1 MSPISSISST
11 SRTDTSALAEL
22 FASRYA
28 PQAQLD
34 TLPKPP
40 AQAISKDISQAQ
52 NHLDKSGATTPAQ
65 ATQNTQNVAFGL
77 DTKSTQ
83 NPQDSKIPYNSAEKD
98 ILPTLKDFTSSTRQ
112 DTDYQQNQALE
123 LVSQLNKISQIEP
136 NQIDATQ
143 TSQSPQSIQSLSRL
157 EDTFT
162 PSNELSAAIKAKSYF
177 QNALIDADSFKSIAQ
192 RLHNDGVLSAD
203 EMIAVD
209 FLSEKSPNIS
219 LKDFDAMIKND
230 NLSREMR
237 GLIAQLV
244 QKIHLMN
251 YLSGGA
257 LA

>member
-28 PQAQLD
+28 PQSA
-34 TLPKPP
+34 TLPQTP
-40 AQAISKDISQAQ
+40 AQNITQDISQAQ
-52 NHLDKSGATTPAQ
+52 NHLDTSGATTPARDSTKTPQ
-65 ATQNTQNVAFGL
+65 APQTT
-77 DTKSTQ
+77 
-83 NPQDSKIPYNSAEKD
+83 QDSKTDSKVPYNSAEKD
-98 ILPTLKDFTSSTRQ
+98 TLPTLKDFIH
-112 DTDYQQNQALE
+112 DPANEQNSALN
-123 LVSQLNKISQIEP
+123 LVSQI
-136 NQIDATQ
+136 NQISNINQVSDAQNTAQ
-143 TSQSPQSIQSLSRL
+143 AQQGVQSISRL

-162 PSNELSAAIKAKSYF
+162 PSDELSAAMRAKSYF
-177 QNALIDADSFKSIAQ
+177 KNALIDADSFKAMARQ
-192 RLHNDGVLSAD
+192 LHNDGVINRD
-203 EMIAVD
+203 EMMMAD

-219 LKDFDAMIKND
+219 LKDFDSMIKND

-257 LA
+257 LV

>member
-1 MSPISSISST
+1 MSPISSIFST

-28 PQAQLD
+28 PQAQPK
-34 TLPKPP
+34 TLPNPP

-65 ATQNTQNVAFGL
+65 STQNAQNVQFGL
-77 DTKSTQ
+77 DTKSSQ
-83 NPQDSKIPYNSAEKD
+83 NQQDSKIPYTSAEKD
-98 ILPTLKDFTSSTRQ
+98 ILPTLKDFTSSVKQ

-123 LVSQLNKISQIEP
+123 LVSQINKISQIEP
-136 NQIDATQ
+136 NQI
-143 TSQSPQSIQSLSRL
+143 QSPQSIQSLERL

-162 PSNELSAAIKAKSYF
+162 PSNELSAAMRAKSYF
-177 QNALIDADSFKSIAQ
+177 QNALIDADSFKSMAQ

>member
-1 MSPISSISST
+1 MSSISST

-28 PQAQLD
+28 PQSA
-34 TLPKPP
+34 TLPQTP
-40 AQAISKDISQAQ
+40 AQNITQDISQAQ
-52 NHLDKSGATTPAQ
+52 NHLDTSGATTPARDS
-65 ATQNTQNVAFGL
+65 AKANTQQSPQ
-77 DTKSTQ
+77 TTQ
-83 NPQDSKIPYNSAEKD
+83 DKTDSKIPYNSAEKD
-98 ILPTLKDFTSSTRQ
+98 TLPTLQDFIH
-112 DTDYQQNQALE
+112 DPANEQNSALN
-123 LVSQLNKISQIEP
+123 LVSQI
-136 NQIDATQ
+136 NQISNIDQVSDTKSSTQ
-143 TSQSPQSIQSLSRL
+143 APQGIQSISRL

-162 PSNELSAAIKAKSYF
+162 PSDELSAAMRAKSYF
-177 QNALIDADSFKSIAQ
+177 KNALIDADSFKAMARQ
-192 RLHNDGVLSAD
+192 LHNDGVINRD
-203 EMIAVD
+203 EMMMVD

-219 LKDFDAMIKND
+219 LKDFDSMIKND

>member
-28 PQAQLD
+28 PQSP
-34 TLPKPP
+34 TLPQTP
-40 AQAISKDISQAQ
+40 AQNITQDISQAQ
-52 NHLDKSGATTPAQ
+52 NHLDTSGATTPARDSAKTNAQ
-65 ATQNTQNVAFGL
+65 QYPQTTQDSKT
-77 DTKSTQ
+77 
-83 NPQDSKIPYNSAEKD
+83 DSKIPYNSAEKD
-98 ILPTLKDFTSSTRQ
+98 TLPTLQDFIHDPTNE
-112 DTDYQQNQALE
+112 QNSALN
-123 LVSQLNKISQIEP
+123 LVSQI
-136 NQIDATQ
+136 NQISNINQVRDVQNTTQ
-143 TSQSPQSIQSLSRL
+143 TQQGVQSISRL

-162 PSNELSAAIKAKSYF
+162 PSDELSAAMRAKSYF
-177 QNALIDADSFKSIAQ
+177 KNALIDADSFKAMARQ
-192 RLHNDGVLSAD
+192 LHNDGVINRD
-203 EMIAVD
+203 EMMMVD

-219 LKDFDAMIKND
+219 LKDFDSMIKND

>member
-1 MSPISSISST
+1 MSQISSISST

-28 PQAQLD
+28 PQAQVD
-34 TLPKPP
+34 PLPQPP

-52 NHLDKSGATTPAQ
+52 NHLENSGATSPNSTQNAQ
-65 ATQNTQNVAFGL
+65 STQNTTTQAKE
-77 DTKSTQ
+77 DTK
-83 NPQDSKIPYNSAEKD
+83 IPLNSAEKD
-98 ILPTLKDFTSSTRQ
+98 SLPTLKDFTSSVE
-112 DTDYQQNQALE
+112 QNPALDF
-123 LVSQLNKISQIEP
+123 VKQINQISQIEP
-136 NQIDATQ
+136 NQATYEAPQ
-143 TSQSPQSIQSLSRL
+143 GVQSISRL
-157 EDTFT
+157 EDTLT
-162 PSNELSAAIKAKSYF
+162 LSDELSAAMRAKSYF
-177 QNALIDADSFKSIAQ
+177 KNALIDVDSFKAMAQ
-192 RLHNDGVLSAD
+192 QLHNDGVINRD

-219 LKDFDAMIKND
+219 LKDFDTMIKND

-251 YLSGGA
+251 YLSGGV